1 MIESDLIQWK
11 IKNNIRFKK
20 KIIFEWKLTNILF
33 LLKLT
38 KKKNPSNID
47 SLYNV
52 IETIGFQFWI

>member
-1 MIESDLIQWK
+1 MIESDLIHWK
-11 IKNNIRFKK
+11 IKNNIRFKKK

-38 KKKNPSNID
+38 KKKKTQQHRF
-47 SLYNV
+47 